1 MPVYQLAA
9 SSAHL
14 NWNGFQSFLC
24 KAPTVSRF
32 LKTCS
37 SSVCLLPS
45 KHIVVGCAPKWS
57 KSSLAPCSNIFK
69 RPLKP
74 ASACKRYKCC
84 SWMFMAAF
92 MTPYVLLHYEQVWTG
107 PRFPSMVPLHCVQS
121 HIVSQCQ
128 ARALAKEHFPLEPVL
143 EPVALLHFEALRQL
157 FASICCIL
165 FAPRIMET
173 LALGRCSLLQ
183 RLKTKGAHANSGLAA
198 KSWTVTM
205 TMLHDLIL
213 IHKEFTR
220 CRCKVP
226 SFR

>member
-107 PRFPSMVPLHCVQS
+107 PRFPS
-121 HIVSQCQ
+121 IVSSHTSSHNVRPGRWPRSTFRLSLC
-128 ARALAKEHFPLEPVL
+128 LS
-143 EPVALLHFEALRQL
+143 LLHFFILKLCDSYLHPFAASFLRQEL
-157 FASICCIL
+157 WRPWLWAAAASCN
-165 FAPRIMET
+165 ASKQK
-173 LALGRCSLLQ
+173 GRTQ
-183 RLKTKGAHANSGLAA
+183 IQ
-198 KSWTVTM
+198 V
-205 TMLHDLIL
+205 
-213 IHKEFTR
+213 
-220 CRCKVP
+220 
-226 SFR
+226 